1 MTAPGIQI
9 RERAALPSPTPP
21 TDTSILFVV
30 APAAQGPTGP
40 RLIQSLDQAFGANGV
55 YGAARDATS
64 YLYDTL
70 DVFFREG
77 GTKAYVA
84 RVTGTSATA
93 GARTLKDGSAVDT
106 LVVTANGPGTWGNS
120 LTVAVIAGVA
130 AGTYALQIAL
140 SGVVVEQSVDL
151 TTIQDAVQWAS
162 QSSKYVTA
170 AQTGTAGV
178 PTTVAA
184 ASLSGGNDGSAI
196 ADANYTAAL
205 TQFPDTLGPGQVAAP
220 GRTTSTVQLALLT
233 HASNNN
239 RFALIDL
246 ADSSSP
252 STLASATS
260 ALAGS
265 TARYGM
271 AFAPWVQVQG
281 VAAGTTRL
289 VPPSAVAAGLI
300 SRTDGVLGPGT
311 PAAGEQGQSA
321 TAIGLT
327 QNFTVTTDRDT
338 LNNAGVNIFRSMFG
352 GIRLYG
358 FRSLANPS
366 SGQPYL
372 QASQDRYIMGLR
384 SRLAAAAESFA
395 FQKIDGQG
403 HIFLKLQG
411 ALSGVLLEDYA
422 ADELYG
428 DTPQDAF
435 YVDVGPSVNTSDT
448 VSRGELHAV
457 CGVRVAPF
465 AELVIVEIAKIPIT
479 QTLPAAA

>member
-55 YGAARDATS
+55 YGATRDATS
-64 YLYDTL
+64 YAFDTL
-70 DVFFREG
+70 DVFFRAG
-77 GTKAYVA
+77 GTKAYFA
-84 RVTGTSATA
+84 RVTGSGATA

-106 LVVTANGPGTWGNS
+106 LIVTANGPGTWGNS

-170 AQTGTAGV
+170 TQTGTAGV

-205 TQFPDTLGPGQVAAP
+205 TQFADTLGPGQVAAP

-233 HASNNN
+233 HAANNN

-252 STLASATS
+252 STLAAATA

-271 AFAPWVQVQG
+271 AFAPWIQVQG

-289 VPPSAVAAGLI
+289 VPPSAFAAALI
-300 SRTDGVLGPGT
+300 ARTDGLYGPGT
-311 PAAGEQGQSA
+311 PAAGDLGQIEA
-321 TAIGLT
+321 VGLT
-327 QNFTVTTDRDT
+327 QNFTVATDRDT

-384 SRLAAAAESFA
+384 ARLSAAAESFA

-435 YVDVGPSVNTSDT
+435 YVDVGESVNTSDT

-457 CGVRVAPF
+457 VGVRVAPF